1 MTDPRFQDLSELPR
15 RMTSTLDLHAL
26 SQDLTARAIEATGA
40 TIGAIALWDRQHDRL
55 VTLAD
60 LETASVGASIPPGET
75 YARLGEYPAARRAL
89 TSRRAI
95 NIRVDREEDDPAE
108 RAWLRKHGL
117 SAALLLPLMS
127 RGEAI
132 GLMYVARLSGPFD
145 EDDLVYCQLLSDM
158 AGSAIENAKLY
169 GELQSTVTQYRSLIE
184 RLPAVTYLDNLET
197 GETQYVSPQITD
209 LFGITPEQWKS
220 SPDAWLKPVHPDDQ
234 EWAGAAFFGAMEAG
248 RPFTAEYRVISP
260 DGGVRWVLD
269 RTVILP
275 HVDGQPTLTQGMI
288 FDITDRKRAEEELSH
303 RANHDPLTGLPN
315 RDQFR
320 AALDEAILHART
332 HDHAVAVMYVDLD
345 DFKIVNDGFGHE
357 VGDEVLVAVAEC
369 LRNAT
374 RASDLVGRDGGDEFM
389 VLMPDLPAAL
399 DEATHAAEL
408 AAARVREALLRP
420 VSAASNEFDVSAS
433 VGVSLFP
440 FDAADTQT
448 LLKHADAAMYDAKAA
463 GRDAC
468 RFYEPG
474 ARDSE
479 ERLTLAARL
488 RQAIK
493 HGELE
498 LHYQPIVELASG
510 RMVAVEALARWDDP
524 ERGPIAP
531 VDFIPLAERTG
542 LIRPL
547 SEWVIGEASRQV
559 AEWRSAGH
567 DSRVS
572 INVPPDTCQQIGAA
586 AIVKIIEAAGCEPS
600 RVTLEMTESATMVPR
615 PGLHEEMA
623 ALAKHGIKLA
633 IDDFGTGY
641 SSLARLGEFPAG
653 VLKIDR
659 SFVRGLPDVR
669 AARTLVTAIM
679 YLAQGF
685 GLLVVAEGVETEAQ
699 RDFLLG
705 AGCPFAQGY
714 LFSRPVEPAEIAA
727 LWSAGTVNTPDARTY
742 RAGGGRSSPPEA
754 ERGARSAARSGR

>member
-15 RMTSTLDLHAL
+15 RMTATLDLHAL
-26 SQDLTARAIEATGA
+26 SHDLTSHAIEATGA
-40 TIGAIALWDRQHDRL
+40 AVGAIALWDREHDCL
-55 VTLAD
+55 TTLAD
-60 LETASVGASIPPGET
+60 LEAVSVGSAIPPGEV
-75 YARLGEYPAARRAL
+75 YVRLDEYPAARRTL
-89 TSRRAI
+89 TDRRAI
-95 NIRVDREEDDPAE
+95 SIRADRLLDDAAE
-108 RAWLRKHGL
+108 RAWLRRWGL
-117 SAALLLPLMS
+117 SAALLLPLVS

-132 GLMYVARLSGPFD
+132 GMMYVARLSGAFD

-169 GELQSTVTQYRSLIE
+169 GELQSTLTQYRSLIE

-197 GETQYVSPQITD
+197 GETQFISPQITD
-209 LFGITPEQWKS
+209 LFGITPEEWRA
-220 SPDAWLKPVHPDDQ
+220 SPDAWLGPVHPDDR

-260 DGGVRWVLD
+260 DGAVRWVLD

-303 RANHDPLTGLPN
+303 RANHDPLTALPN

-320 AALDEAILHART
+320 AALDEAILLART
-332 HDHAVAVMYVDLD
+332 NERAVAVMFVDLD
-345 DFKIVNDGFGHE
+345 DFKLVNDGFGHE
-357 VGDEVLVAVAEC
+357 VGDELLIAVAER
-369 LRNAT
+369 LRDAT
-374 RASDLVGRDGGDEFM
+374 RESDLVGRDGGDEFLI
-389 VLMPDLPAAL
+389 LMRSLPGDLG
-399 DEATHAAEL
+399 EATRAAEL
-408 AAARVREALLRP
+408 AATRVREALLRP
-420 VSAASNEFDVSAS
+420 LPAASAELDISAS

-468 RFYEPG
+468 RFYQPG

-479 ERLTLAARL
+479 ERLSLAARL

-493 HGELE
+493 HDELA
-498 LHYQPIVELASG
+498 LHYQPVVELASG
-510 RMVAVEALARWDDP
+510 RMVAVEALARWNDA
-524 ERGPIAP
+524 ERGPIP
-531 VDFIPLAERTG
+531 PDEFIPLAERTG

-547 SEWVIGEASRQV
+547 SEWIIREASRQA
-559 AEWRSAGH
+559 AEWRSGGH
-567 DSRVS
+567 DVHVS

-586 AIVKIIEAAGCEPS
+586 AIADMIKAAGCNPS
-600 RVTLEMTESATMVPR
+600 RITLEMTESATMVPR

-623 ALAKHGIKLA
+623 ALAEHGIRLA

-659 SFVRGLPDVR
+659 SFVRGLPDAR

-685 GLLVVAEGVETEAQ
+685 GLMVVAEGVETEAQ

-705 AGCPFAQGY
+705 AGCPLAQGY
-714 LFSRPVEPAEIAA
+714 LFSRPVEPAEIAG
-727 LWSAGTVNTPDARTY
+727 LWPSVGE
-742 RAGGGRSSPPEA
+742 PPELVA
-754 ERGARSAARSGR
+754 QPVVEARSGQLR

>member
-1 MTDPRFQDLSELPR
+1 M
-15 RMTSTLDLHAL
+15 
-26 SQDLTARAIEATGA
+26 
-40 TIGAIALWDRQHDRL
+40 
-55 VTLAD
+55 
-60 LETASVGASIPPGET
+60 SVGSSIPPGET
-75 YARLGEYPAARRAL
+75 YARLDEYPAARRAL

-95 NIRVDREEDDPAE
+95 SIRVDRAEDDPAE
-108 RAWLRKHGL
+108 RAWLRRYGL

-132 GLMYVARLSGPFD
+132 GLMYVARLSEAFD

-158 AGSAIENAKLY
+158 AGSAIENAQLY

-197 GETQYVSPQITD
+197 GETQYISPQITD
-209 LFGITPEQWKS
+209 LFGITPDEWKA
-220 SPDAWLKPVHPDDQ
+220 SPDAWLGPVHPDDR
-234 EWAGAAFFGAMEAG
+234 ERAGSAFFGAMEAG
-248 RPFTAEYRVISP
+248 RPFSAEYRVISP
-260 DGGVRWVLD
+260 DGAVRWVLD

-275 HVDGQPTLTQGMI
+275 RVDGQPTLTQGMI
-288 FDITDRKRAEEELSH
+288 FDITDRKRAEQELSH
-303 RANHDPLTGLPN
+303 RANHDPLTALPN

-320 AALDEAILHART
+320 AALDEAILWARA
-332 HDHAVAVMYVDLD
+332 HERAVAVMYVDLD
-345 DFKIVNDGFGHE
+345 DFKLVNDGFGHE
-357 VGDEVLVAVAEC
+357 AGDEFLVAVAER
-369 LRNAT
+369 LRGAM
-374 RASDLVGRDGGDEFM
+374 RASDLVGRDGGDEFL
-389 VLMPDLPAAL
+389 VLMPNLPAGL
-399 DEATHAAEL
+399 GEATRAAEHAAT
-408 AAARVREALLRP
+408 RVREALLQP
-420 VSAASNEFDVSAS
+420 VSAASAELDVSAS
-433 VGVSLFP
+433 IGVSLFP

-479 ERLTLAARL
+479 ERLSLAARL

-493 HGELE
+493 HDELA
-498 LHYQPIVELASG
+498 LHYQPIVELVSG
-510 RMVAVEALARWDDP
+510 RMVAVEALARWNDA
-524 ERGPIAP
+524 ERGPIP
-531 VDFIPLAERTG
+531 PDEFIPLAERTG

-547 SEWVIGEASRQV
+547 SEWVIGEASRQA

-567 DSRVS
+567 DVDVS

-586 AIVKIIEAAGCEPS
+586 AIADMVKAAGCEPS

-623 ALAKHGIKLA
+623 ALAEHGIKLA

-659 SFVRGLPDVR
+659 SFVRGLPEAR

-685 GLLVVAEGVETEAQ
+685 GLMVVAEGVETEAQ

-705 AGCPFAQGY
+705 AGCPYAQGY
-714 LFSRPVEPAEIAA
+714 LYSRPVEAVEIAG
-727 LWSAGTVNTPDARTY
+727 LWSSVGE
-742 RAGGGRSSPPEA
+742 SPELVAQPVVE
-754 ERGARSAARSGR
+754 ARSGQLR

>member
-15 RMTSTLDLHAL
+15 RMTATLDLHAL
-26 SQDLTARAIEATGA
+26 SHDLASHAIEATGA
-40 TIGAIALWDRQHDRL
+40 AIGAIALWDREGDCL
-55 VTLAD
+55 TTLAD
-60 LETASVGASIPPGET
+60 LEVVSVGSAIPPGEI
-75 YARLGEYPAARRAL
+75 YARLDEYPTARRAL
-89 TSRRAI
+89 TDRRAI
-95 NIRVDREEDDPAE
+95 SIWVDRVEDDPAE
-108 RAWLRKHGL
+108 RAWLRKYGL
-117 SAALLLPLMS
+117 SAALLVPLVS

-132 GLMYVARLSGPFD
+132 GLMYVARLSGAFD
-145 EDDLVYCQLLSDM
+145 EDDLVYCQLLGDM

-169 GELQSTVTQYRSLIE
+169 GELKSTVTQYRSLIE
-184 RLPAVTYLDNLET
+184 RLPAVTYLDDIET
-197 GETQYVSPQITD
+197 GETQYVSPQIKE
-209 LFGITPEQWKS
+209 LFGITPEEWKA
-220 SPDAWLKPVHPDDQ
+220 SPDAWAGPVHPDDR
-234 EWAGAAFFGAMEAG
+234 EWACVAFREAMEAH
-248 RPFTAEYRVISP
+248 RPFHAEYRVVSP
-260 DGGVRWVLD
+260 DGSVRWVLD
-269 RTVILP
+269 RMVILP
-275 HVDGQPTLTQGMI
+275 RVAGQPALTQGMI
-288 FDITDRKRAEEELSH
+288 FDITDRKRAEQELSH
-303 RANHDPLTGLPN
+303 RAYHDSLTGLPN

-320 AALDEAILHART
+320 TALDDAIVSART
-332 HDHAVAVMYVDLD
+332 HDRAVAVMYVDLD
-345 DFKIVNDGFGHE
+345 DFKLVNDGFGHE
-357 VGDEVLVAVAEC
+357 VGDELLVALGER
-369 LRNAT
+369 LRHAT
-374 RASDLVGRDGGDEFM
+374 RASDLVGRDGGDEFL
-389 VLMPDLPAAL
+389 VLMPDLPPDL
-399 DEATHAAEL
+399 GEATHAAEL
-408 AAARVREALLRP
+408 AAARVREALLQP
-420 VSAASNEFDVSAS
+420 VSAASAELDVSAS

-468 RFYEPG
+468 RFYQPG

-479 ERLTLAARL
+479 ERLSLAARL

-493 HGELE
+493 HDGLA

-510 RMVAVEALARWDDP
+510 RMVAVEALARWNDA

-531 VDFIPLAERTG
+531 DEFIPLAERTG

-547 SEWVIGEASRQV
+547 SEWVIGEASRQA

-567 DSRVS
+567 DVHVS

-586 AIVKIIEAAGCEPS
+586 TIAEMITAAGCNPS
-600 RVTLEMTESATMVPR
+600 RITLEMTESATMVPR

-623 ALAKHGIKLA
+623 ALAEHGIKLA

-659 SFVRGLPDVR
+659 SFVRGLPEDR

-685 GLLVVAEGVETEAQ
+685 GLMVVAEGVETEAQ

-705 AGCPFAQGY
+705 AGCPLAQGF
-714 LFSRPVEPAEIAA
+714 LFSRPVEPVAVAG
-727 LWSAGTVNTPDARTY
+727 LWSSVGE
-742 RAGGGRSSPPEA
+742 PPELVA
-754 ERGARSAARSGR
+754 QPVVEARSGQLR